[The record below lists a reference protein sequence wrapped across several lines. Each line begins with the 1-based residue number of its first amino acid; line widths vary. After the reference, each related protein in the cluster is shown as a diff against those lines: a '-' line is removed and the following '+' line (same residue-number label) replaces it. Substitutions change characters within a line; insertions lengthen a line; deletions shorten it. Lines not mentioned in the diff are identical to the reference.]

1 MQKLFLVSFLFFIGL
16 HVHSQDC
23 TSIFKPKKQ
32 LVANTYL
39 CVDAMQADLAQVHKH
54 IIQTHPNP
62 TYYTSTVALIEAYN
76 KAKKDC
82 EQPKTVLEFMLIV
95 NTYLNSLKDSH
106 TGLNPKDFLYQVNAK
121 RKVLPF
127 FVTQIEQKFY
137 LYGGFSD
144 QLEAADEI
152 LGVDQYPIAQ
162 LYEMAQALSM
172 CEGDALEAQ
181 KEVALDYI
189 GVAYNLLQMSMKEQ
203 KEAKFNVVKPNGD
216 TTLLQIP
223 FVSTWKYFLASIG
236 GQQDEV
242 ISYYFDDQNRGV
254 LTISSFQPLSLP
266 IFEKKIDDFFIEVQK
281 RKCESIYIDLRDNLG
296 GLLRAEEY
304 LFSYINNNHTPIQT
318 NYLYKRSNYDRFA
331 LLSPVQQMQ
340 FVNRAKNVYPNGLI
354 SQEYDFYRLPKG
366 STQTI
371 LYDYVPSN
379 SRNYTFQGKCTLL
392 MNGNSMSASVLF
404 AAWFK
409 HIKRGEIIG
418 TTCMGGMGGTFGNP
432 ASITL
437 DHSQINVIVS
447 TLKFTPLHIK
457 DKVLNPIVPDIWLKP
472 SKQDLLERVD
482 PFDRYLKQL
491 N

>member
-16 HVHSQDC
+16 LVHGQDC
-23 TSIFKPKKQ
+23 TSVFKPKKQ
-32 LVANTYL
+32 LVASTYL

-62 TYYTSTVALIEAYN
+62 TYYTTTAALIEAYD

-82 EQPKTVLEFMLIV
+82 EKPKTVLEFMLIV

-106 TGLNPKDFLYQVNAK
+106 TGLNPKDFLYQVNAN

-172 CEGDALEAQ
+172 CEGDALEAH

-189 GVAYNLLQMSMKEQ
+189 GVAYNLLQMSIKDQ
-203 KEAKFNVVKPNGD
+203 KEAKFNVVKPSGD
-216 TTLLQIP
+216 TILMQIP
-223 FVSTWKYFLASIG
+223 FVSTWKYFLASMSG
-236 GQQDEV
+236 SQDDV
-242 ISYYFDDQNRGV
+242 VSFYFDEQNRGV
-254 LTISSFQPLSLP
+254 LQLSSFQPLSLP
-266 IFEKKIDDFFIEVQK
+266 LFQKKIDDFFAEVEE
-281 RKCESIYIDLRDNLG
+281 RKSEQIYIDLRDNLG

-304 LFSYINNNHTPIQT
+304 LFSYINTKGISIQT

-331 LLSPVQQMQ
+331 LLSPMQQSQ

-354 SQEYDFYRLPKG
+354 SKEYDFYRMPKG
-366 STQTI
+366 STFNI
-371 LYDYVPSN
+371 LYDYVPTN
-379 SRNYTFQGKCTLL
+379 ARNHTYKGKCALV

-409 HIKRGEIIG
+409 HINRGEIIG

-432 ASITL
+432 ATITL
-437 DHSQINVIVS
+437 DHSQISVIVS

-457 DKVLNPIVPDIWLKP
+457 DKVLAPIVPDIWLKT
-472 SKQDLLERVD
+472 SRQDLLEHID

>member
-1 MQKLFLVSFLFFIGL
+1 MQKLILTFILLFIGL
-16 HVHSQDC
+16 RVHSQEC

-32 LVANTYL
+32 LVSSTYL
-39 CVDAMQADLAQVHKH
+39 CTDAMQEDLAQLHKH
-54 IIQTHPNP
+54 ILQTHPNP
-62 TYYTSTVALIEAYN
+62 TYYTSTSALIDAYN
-76 KAKKDC
+76 KAKASC
-82 EQPKTVLEFMLIV
+82 ETPQTVFEFILII

-106 TGLNPKDFLYQVNAK
+106 TGLNPKDFLYQVNMN

-127 FVTQIEQKFY
+127 FVTQIDDKFY

-144 QLEAADEI
+144 RLEAGDEI
-152 LGVDQYPIAQ
+152 LRVDQYTIAE
-162 LYEMAQALSM
+162 LYELAQALSM
-172 CEGDALEAQ
+172 CEGEALDAQ
-181 KEVALDYI
+181 REVALDYV
-189 GVAYNLLQMSMKEQ
+189 GVAYNLLQMSLNAQ
-203 KEAKFNVVKPNGD
+203 KEAKFKVVKPTGD
-216 TTLLQIP
+216 TTMISIP
-223 FVSTWKYFLASIG
+223 FVSTWKYFLASLG

-242 ISYYFDDQNRGV
+242 VSFYFDDQNRGV
-254 LTISSFQPLSLP
+254 LSISSFQPLSLP
-266 IFEKKIDDFFIEVQK
+266 IFEKKIDAFFIEVEK

-354 SQEYDFYRLPKG
+354 SQEYDFYRMPKG
-366 STQTI
+366 STKTI

-379 SRNYTFQGKCTLL
+379 TRNYTYQGNCALL

-432 ASITL
+432 AAISL
-437 DHSQINVIVS
+437 AHSHINVIVS

-457 DKVLNPIVPDIWLKP
+457 EKVLQPIVPDVWLMP
-472 SKQDLLERVD
+472 TRQDLIDFID